1 MSKPP
6 LPPRLAS
13 INRSQLVLHTID
25 LEYLIDQDHS
35 ARSIWELVGRLN
47 LSLYHAEIAAVEGR
61 ALVLR
66 SRAPRPPSMELGW
79 HLRPIREP
87 MEQCN
92 IMSQD
97 DQHAVV
103 QRLRSQDQEAKETLA
118 ALLASIVEIAQ
129 SSSITIKEGCL
140 MYSEAGL
147 RLLDTNYAIEQVA
160 QYRAARERKE
170 ALRKRLIELGDPDPG
185 SWWST

>member
-1 MSKPP
+1 MLNSAAQIERCGPS
-6 LPPRLAS
+6 LR
-13 INRSQLVLHTID
+13 NRHQDAARWALL
-25 LEYLIDQDHS
+25 DQSENPWNS
-35 ARSIWELVGRLN
+35 AI
-47 LSLYHAEIAAVEGR
+47 
-61 ALVLR
+61 
-66 SRAPRPPSMELGW
+66 
-79 HLRPIREP
+79 
-87 MEQCN
+87 
-92 IMSQD
+92 IMCQD

-103 QRLRSQDQEAKETLA
+103 QRLRSQYQEAKETLA

-147 RLLDTNYAIEQVA
+147 RLLDINYAIQQVA